1 MRSTDT
7 SLNRMVGRRIA
18 AARRTARLTQ
28 AQLAAR
34 LDWPRDTLIHYEH
47 GRRAIAVDRIA
58 QIAAAL
64 HIPPASLLME
74 NDVLV
79 TIFNQ
84 IADDPYLPKQVL
96 FFLQA
101 LAEDTDTA

>member
-1 MRSTDT
+1 MRPGST
-7 SLNRMVGRRIA
+7 GR
-18 AARRTARLTQ
+18 
-28 AQLAAR
+28 
-34 LDWPRDTLIHYEH
+34 
-47 GRRAIAVDRIA
+47 
-58 QIAAAL
+58 
-64 HIPPASLLME
+64 ASLLME

-96 FFLQA
+96 FFLQT